1 MANTKNIT
9 FDQLQAAL
17 SRVKAYTD
25 GTFSQL
31 GHTHKTS
38 DVVSLEGFVTSNE
51 GGATE
56 ALGGMQIKVT
66 ATDTL
71 NAALAKLDRS
81 ITNIVE
87 NIGAIDVGNHKH
99 DDFYYQKTEIDD
111 FIDALE
117 KADADNLEEAKGYTD
132 TAVNTA
138 ITNLVNGAPEQL
150 DTLNELAKAL
160 GDDDNFAA
168 NMTEALS
175 QKVAGPASATVGHV
189 AVFNASNGKEIKD
202 SGFTIETSVPS
213 GALFTDYKVTTAPNA
228 SADIYFAG
236 TTNVSGETGTLA
248 INPNIHMNGDTIT
261 APKFAGDLDGNAD
274 TATTATTAL
283 KTQGA
288 LTLTLNDSAQTAFD
302 GSQNVNIA
310 ITAASVGAHPADY
323 TEKATDTEV
332 NDMLSAIFGA
342 E

>member
-1 MANTKNIT
+1 MSNTKNIT
-9 FDQLQAAL
+9 FDQLQTAL
-17 SRVKAYTD
+17 SRVKSYTD
-25 GTFSQL
+25 TTFSQL
-31 GHTHKTS
+31 GHTHKS
-38 DVVSLEGFVTSNE
+38 SEVVSLEGFVTSNE

-56 ALGGMQIKVT
+56 ELGGMQIKVT
-66 ATDTL
+66 AADTL

-87 NIGAIDVGNHKH
+87 NIGAIDVSNHKH
-99 DDFYYQKTEIDD
+99 DDIYYQKTQ
-111 FIDALE
+111 IDAFIT
-117 KADADNLEEAKGYTD
+117 KLEEAD
-132 TAVNTA
+132 TSNLDAAKDYADSAVNTA

-160 GDDDNFAA
+160 GDDENFAA
-168 NMTEALS
+168 NVTESLS
-175 QKVAGPASATVGHV
+175 QKVAGPATSTVGHV
-189 AVFNASNGKEIKD
+189 AVFSASDGKAIKD
-202 SGFTIETSVPS
+202 STYTIETSVPS
-213 GALFTDYKVTTAPNA
+213 GALFTDHNVLTAPNT

-248 INPNIHMNGDTIT
+248 INPDIYMNGDTVT
-261 APKFAGDLDGNAD
+261 APKFAGDLVGNAD

-288 LTLTLNDSAQTAFD
+288 LTLTLNESVQTAFD

>member
-17 SRVKAYTD
+17 NRVKSYTD

-38 DVVSLEGFVTSNE
+38 DVVSLEGFVASNE

-56 ALGGMQIKVT
+56 ELGGMQIKVT

-87 NIGAIDVGNHKH
+87 NIGAINVADHKH
-99 DDFYYQKTEIDD
+99 DDIYYQKSQIDD
-111 FIDALE
+111 FIAELE
-117 KADADNLEEAKGYTD
+117 QADTDNLDAAKGYTD
-132 TAVNTA
+132 TA
-138 ITNLVNGAPEQL
+138 ITNLINGAPEQL
-150 DTLNELAKAL
+150 NTLNELAEAL
-160 GDDDNFAA
+160 GDDANFAA
-168 NMTEALS
+168 TMTEALS

-323 TEKATDTEV
+323 TEKATDAEV
-332 NDMLSAIFGA
+332 NDMLSAIFGT